1 MAFTKRSS
9 GGCGRTEV
17 QTVRLQAYPFRG
29 PVIVARGRPIFGR
42 RVGQEIPLPTL
53 SPVSMRATFADDSG
67 IENLESM
74 ISNVTVSVTHGSASK
89 KWNESDDD
97 LSLFPPL
104 CVYVSA
110 RCCCCSY
117 YHTIN
122 FVIIVV
128 NDTDVIIIGIVFSH
142 DEFSAISLTR
152 KRKRERD
159 WNAFL

>member
-89 KWNESDDD
+89 KFERERRRP
-97 LSLFPPL
+97 FVIPPL
-104 CVYVSA
+104 CVSA
-110 RCCCCSY
+110 WCCCCSYYYYYY

-122 FVIIVV
+122 FVVIVV
-128 NDTDVIIIGIVFSH
+128 NETIPM
-142 DEFSAISLTR
+142 R
-152 KRKRERD
+152 
-159 WNAFL
+159 

>member
-97 LSLFPPL
+97 LSLSL
-104 CVYVSA
+104 
-110 RCCCCSY
+110 RCASMY
-117 YHTIN
+117 LHG
-122 FVIIVV
+122 VAVV
-128 NDTDVIIIGIVFSH
+128 LIIIRLT
-142 DEFSAISLTR
+142 SLSS
-152 KRKRERD
+152 
-159 WNAFL
+159 L

>member
-74 ISNVTVSVTHGSASK
+74 ISNVMVSVTHGSASK

-97 LSLFPPL
+97 LSL
-104 CVYVSA
+104 SA
-110 RCCCCSY
+110 VRRY
-117 YHTIN
+117 LHG
-122 FVIIVV
+122 VAVV
-128 NDTDVIIIGIVFSH
+128 LIIII
-142 DEFSAISLTR
+142 IIIIRLTSLSSS
-152 KRKRERD
+152 
-159 WNAFL
+159 

>member
-89 KWNESDDD
+89 KWNESKDD
-97 LSLFPPL
+97 LSLSL
-104 CVYVSA
+104 
-110 RCCCCSY
+110 RCASMY
-117 YHTIN
+117 LHG
-122 FVIIVV
+122 VAVV
-128 NDTDVIIIGIVFSH
+128 LIIII
-142 DEFSAISLTR
+142 IIIIRLTSLSSS
-152 KRKRERD
+152 
-159 WNAFL
+159 